1 VSCKTPHCTAHYESN
16 LLNMHS
22 KLFRIFLVIG
32 PGSER
37 RRARLT
43 VSDGLSLS
51 PSPHRPFDD
60 DDRDAEDD
68 EDDDRS
74 CQQN

>member
-1 VSCKTPHCTAHYESN
+1 
-16 LLNMHS
+16 MHS

-37 RRARLT
+37 RRARRAYGLT

-60 DDRDAEDD
+60 DDRNAEDD